1 MAKALTSAYLHGR
14 TLAAGLLLVM
24 AVAAFGVSAWRNL
37 AAFEEEAGY
46 SAVLNE
52 VQLLM
57 KDAASAATGITSA
70 QSQKDSDRH
79 RVLLAVALKK
89 LNGIQMVLNDRSAAM
104 GVGGEGMAA
113 GNLFLAYA
121 ADPVSR
127 VDPVL
132 RRTLHVMD
140 PGYLAELAA
149 LVRPALAAARP
160 GATARLSGRTM
171 PQTLDETWRGVIE
184 PALDP
189 LQTSIIALVT
199 ARNGQDRDAI
209 AAAAAI
215 AGKESLMQGRL
226 SEARSSLSES
236 TLDAIGAMRLALG
249 VGIGLLLAGMA
260 AIYGLIIWPMQNNV
274 LRNYA
279 NLEKAGSA
287 ERKALEKAEIADRA
301 KSEFL
306 ANMSHEIRTPMNG
319 VLGMAELLS
328 KTELTGR
335 QKTFTEVILKSGNAL
350 LTIINDIL
358 DFSKIDAGQLEL
370 DPAPFSLTEAVE
382 DVVTLMTA
390 RAAEKDIELIIRID
404 PKIPVRLVGDV
415 GRLRQI
421 LTNLMGNAVKF
432 TEKGH
437 VLVDIRGRTVE
448 DGLALSLSVQ
458 DTGIGIP
465 PEKLAHVFDKF
476 SQVDA
481 SSTRRHEGTGLGL
494 AIASRLVELMDG
506 AIAVDSSPGKGTRFT
521 VTVTLPVDG
530 NAAPAPVAPVD
541 VTGARVLV
549 IDDNPVNRDILL
561 EQLRSWGFD
570 AAAADSG
577 LMGLAFIER
586 AAQLGAP
593 VDGVILDF
601 QMPGL
606 NGAAVARRMRA
617 NPSMAAIP
625 VVLLTSVDQPD
636 VARLML
642 DCKIAAQLTKPARS
656 EALRTA
662 LVLALQRQLAGRPMA
677 AAPVS
682 RIMAQAPARPAAL
695 SGQVK
700 DGPLVLVAED
710 NEVNQQVFAQIL
722 DEMGV
727 NFMIVGDGAK
737 AVDRFHSH
745 APALILMDVSMPG
758 MNGLEATH
766 AIRSAEAKSGR
777 HTPVIGVTAHAL
789 KGDRERCLNAGMDDY
804 VTKPIAPAK
813 LASAMA
819 KWLKPE
825 AGPASR
831 AA

>member
-14 TLAAGLLLVM
+14 TLAAGLLLVLL
-24 AVAAFGVSAWRNL
+24 VAAFGYSAWRNL

-46 SAVLNE
+46 GAVLNE
-52 VQLLM
+52 VQFLM
-57 KDAASAATGITSA
+57 KDAASAARGITSS
-70 QSQKDSDRH
+70 QSQKDSDRN
-79 RVLLAVALKK
+79 RIQLAVTLKK
-89 LNGIQMVLNDRSAAM
+89 LNGIQMVLNDRSAGM

-113 GNLFLAYA
+113 GNLFLSYA
-121 ADPVSR
+121 ADADAKL
-127 VDPVL
+127 DPVI

-140 PGYLAELAA
+140 PGYMAELAA
-149 LVRPALAAARP
+149 LIRPAITAARP
-160 GATARLSGRTM
+160 GATARLSGKTM
-171 PQTLDETWRGVIE
+171 PEALDETWRGVIE
-184 PALDP
+184 PSLDP
-189 LQTSIIALVT
+189 FQTSILSLLT
-199 ARNGQDRDAI
+199 ARNGQDRDAV
-209 AAAAAI
+209 AAAESVI
-215 AGKESLMQGRL
+215 SRESLMQGRL
-226 SEARSSLSES
+226 SEARTSLSES

-249 VGIGLLLAGMA
+249 GGIGLLLAGMA

-274 LRNYA
+274 LRSYSS
-279 NLEKAGSA
+279 LEKAGAA

-306 ANMSHEIRTPMNG
+306 ASMSHEIRTPMNG

-328 KTELTGR
+328 KTDLTGR

-370 DPAPFSLTEAVE
+370 DPAPFSLAEAVE
-382 DVVTLMTA
+382 DVATLMTA

-404 PKIPVRLVGDV
+404 PKIPLRLVGDV

-437 VLVDIRGRTVE
+437 VLVDIRGRMETN
-448 DGLALSLSVQ
+448 GLALSMAVQ

-465 PEKLAHVFDKF
+465 PEKLTHVFDKF

-494 AIASRLVELMDG
+494 AIAARLVELMDG
-506 AIAVDSSPGKGTRFT
+506 QINAESTLGKGTRFT
-521 VTVTLPVDG
+521 VTVTLPVDS

-541 VTGARVLV
+541 VSGARVLV

-606 NGAAVARRMRA
+606 NGAAVAQRMRA

-642 DCKIAAQLTKPARS
+642 DCQIAAQLTKPARS
-656 EALRTA
+656 DSLRMA
-662 LVLALQRQLAGRPMA
+662 LVLALQRQMAGRPVA
-677 AAPVS
+677 AAPAA
-682 RIMAQAPARPAAL
+682 RIIPHAPARPAAL
-695 SGQVK
+695 SGQAK

-722 DEMGV
+722 DEMGM

-737 AVDRFHSH
+737 AVDRFQSH

-766 AIRSAEAKSGR
+766 AIRSAEAGTGR

-789 KGDRERCLNAGMDDY
+789 KGDRERCMNAGMDDY

-825 AGPASR
+825 AVPASR